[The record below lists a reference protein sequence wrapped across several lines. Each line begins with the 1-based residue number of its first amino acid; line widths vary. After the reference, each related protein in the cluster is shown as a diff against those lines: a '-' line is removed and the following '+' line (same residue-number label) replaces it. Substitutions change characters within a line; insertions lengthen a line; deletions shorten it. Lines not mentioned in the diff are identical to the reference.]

1 MASVIFAYADNSG
14 NLHTAP
20 IDAALADI
28 STILGRIGA
37 ETGITSGLAKLIIE
51 KRAELEAVF
60 ADLDQMTAHA
70 KALGPEVAS

>member
-1 MASVIFAYADNSG
+1 MASVTFAYADNAG
-14 NLHTAP
+14 TLHTAP

-60 ADLDQMTAHA
+60 ADLDHMTSHA
-70 KALGPEVAS
+70 KSLESEGTA